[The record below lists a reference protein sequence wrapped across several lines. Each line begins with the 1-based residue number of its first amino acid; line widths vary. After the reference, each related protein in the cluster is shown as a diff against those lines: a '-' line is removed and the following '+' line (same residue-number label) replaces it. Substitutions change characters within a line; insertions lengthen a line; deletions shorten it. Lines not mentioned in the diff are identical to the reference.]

1 MKIVS
6 ADFNAKVEREN
17 IFKPTLENESIHQ
30 VRNDNDVK
38 IINFA
43 TSKNLAVKSMM
54 FPQQKHS

>member
-6 ADFNAKVEREN
+6 ANFNAKVECEN
-17 IFKPTLENESIHQ
+17 IFKLTLENKSIHR
-30 VRNDNDVK
+30 VSNDNDVK
-38 IINFA
+38 IVNFA